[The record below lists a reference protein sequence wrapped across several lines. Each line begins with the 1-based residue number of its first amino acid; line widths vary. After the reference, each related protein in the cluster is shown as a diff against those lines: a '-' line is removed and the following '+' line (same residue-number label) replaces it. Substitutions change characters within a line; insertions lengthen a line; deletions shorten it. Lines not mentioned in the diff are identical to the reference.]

1 HQSHK
6 ASQCSVDKR
15 KAAQHEKYIIE
26 INQTM
31 MQINDDELQLVYQD
45 IIQQSNSQEKN
56 KVECHQKLIDFVK
69 KLPDNHL
76 KSAINLFDTM
86 RYTKGQNKGNLLSP
100 FLQNKALNFINSSLY
115 KNHKVKQLIGSLSQ
129 HKRKQCQHIS
139 RVRAAACKPLIV
151 NSQSLKVSI
160 QSILMKN
167 KHQYS
172 TYFVNLATQIS
183 QVNQISFRST
193 AQVARSILGFLT
205 GESFPLSISK
215 DSIIRW
221 NKEISEIHINKIFN
235 QNIFSEYFTFDIMLD
250 EST

>member
-1 HQSHK
+1 MLKISNRKHQSHK

-115 KNHKVKQLIGSLSQ
+115 KVGQDSDSLIRNNKAL
-129 HKRKQCQHIS
+129 
-139 RVRAAACKPLIV
+139 
-151 NSQSLKVSI
+151 
-160 QSILMKN
+160 KN
-167 KHQYS
+167 KLH
-172 TYFVNLATQIS
+172 
-183 QVNQISFRST
+183 
-193 AQVARSILGFLT
+193 VAHIVMNNFEESAFGKLMLVGFT
-205 GESFPLSISK
+205 NCTSSK
-215 DSIIRW
+215 SSLFGVGTSRCIQQ
-221 NKEISEIHINKIFN
+221 K
-235 QNIFSEYFTFDIMLD
+235 
-250 EST
+250 